1 MSDISMFEPRN
12 MIAALKQIAPPS
24 NALLDT
30 FFPTIKQHTANKID
44 IDIID
49 ATGRKMAPYCSPKI
63 GGIVM
68 KSKGFSTKTI
78 SLPYIKIKTPTSAL
92 EALSRQPGETIY
104 DNAMNPMQRA
114 AAKLGEDMA
123 ESRDQIL
130 RRLEWNAAQLLDTG
144 KITISENGVEL
155 EVDFGM
161 KAAHKETLTGTAL
174 WSNAASDPITD
185 LEGWAEMQGQDSG
198 IYPTDCIMGADALAA
213 FRTNTAVRNYL
224 DNRNISIGQLAPA
237 APAKGLRFIMRL
249 DSAGLDIWSYAE
261 SYYDED
267 NATTAKFVPAK
278 KVWLCSRNAYT
289 AQHYGL
295 VKDLKAGSAAV
306 RFFAKTWQEED
317 PSVQWLLVQS
327 APLVA
332 MHQPDAFGSY
342 KVLS

>member
-30 FFPTIKQHTANKID
+30 FFPTIKQHNADKID

-49 ATGRKMAPYCSPKI
+49 ATGRKLAPYCSPKV
-63 GGIVM
+63 GGVVLAG
-68 KSKGFSTKTI
+68 KGFTTKTI
-78 SLPYIKIKTPTSAL
+78 TLPYIKIKSPTSAL
-92 EALSRQPGETIY
+92 EALSRAPGETIY
-104 DNAMNPMQRA
+104 DSAMNPMQRA

-123 ESRDQIL
+123 EIRDQIL

-144 KITISENGVEL
+144 KIDIDQNGVVL
-155 EVDFGM
+155 EIDFGM
-161 KAAHKETLTGTAL
+161 KSAHKEVLTGTDV
-174 WSNAASDPITD
+174 WSNAASDPILD
-185 LEGWAEMQGQDSG
+185 LEKWAEMQGQDSG
-198 IYPTDCIMGADALAA
+198 IYPSDAILGADALAA
-213 FRTNTAVRNYL
+213 FRTNAAVLKYL
-224 DNRNISIGQLAPA
+224 DNRNISIGQMAPA
-237 APAKGLRFIMRL
+237 APAPGLRFIMRVE
-249 DSAGLDIWSYAE
+249 SAGLDLWSYPE
-261 SYYDED
+261 SYYDE
-267 NATTAKFVPAK
+267 ATSAAAKFVPAK
-278 KVWLCSRNAYT
+278 KVWLCSRRAYT

-295 VKDLKAGSAAV
+295 VKDLKAGTAAV

-342 KVLS
+342 QVLT